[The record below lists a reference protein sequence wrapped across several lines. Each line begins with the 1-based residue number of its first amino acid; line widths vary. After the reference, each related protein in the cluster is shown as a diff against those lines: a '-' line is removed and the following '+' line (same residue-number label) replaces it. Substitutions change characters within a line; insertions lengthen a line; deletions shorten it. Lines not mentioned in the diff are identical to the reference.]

1 MRGNGEGSRR
11 GWEASDCKV
20 NGVRAGRE
28 EGWVRKVSDCS
39 AVLRK
44 CWQSGWGIL
53 QPPSQGADLSRYR
66 ALSNL
71 RRGAARGVCSYIG
84 RGDGFQNGSC

>member
-1 MRGNGEGSRR
+1 MRGNREGSRS

-20 NGVRAGRE
+20 NGVCVGRE

-44 CWQSGWGIL
+44 RWQSGWGVL
-53 QPPSQGADLSRYR
+53 QPPSQGADLSWYP
-66 ALSNL
+66 ALSSL
-71 RRGAARGVCSYIG
+71 RLGAARGVCSYIE
-84 RGDGFQNGSC
+84 RGDGFQNWSC